1 MKSITQTLSVLALS
15 AAVAAPTTFIGAAPA
30 DAYDVSE
37 REATVELVSFKKFK
51 KFKKSGFKKHHSFKK
66 FHHFKHYKG

>member
-30 DAYDVSE
+30 DAYDVAGK
-37 REATVELVSFKKFK
+37 EATVELVGFRKLKKL
-51 KFKKSGFKKHHSFKK
+51 KKSGFKKHLLSDNGLDGK
-66 FHHFKHYKG
+66 